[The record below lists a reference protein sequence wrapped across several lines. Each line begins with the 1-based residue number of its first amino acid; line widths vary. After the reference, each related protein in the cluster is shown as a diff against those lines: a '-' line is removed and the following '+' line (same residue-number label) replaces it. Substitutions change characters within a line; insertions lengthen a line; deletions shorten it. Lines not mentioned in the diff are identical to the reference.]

1 MFFRVSLRSTL
12 QNTAYFLKPIL
23 SRNLVQKLGGVK
35 LCEQLRAHAPG
46 VKLWAAM
53 YGLHLQ
59 DKKQDEIMK
68 QVDGLMLWTWNPE
81 KLRELDQYVARMEK
95 AAPDKL
101 ITFGLYMI

>member
-1 MFFRVSLRSTL
+1 M
-12 QNTAYFLKPIL
+12 
-23 SRNLVQKLGGVK
+23 
-35 LCEQLRAHAPG
+35 
-46 VKLWAAM
+46 KLWAAM

-95 AAPDKL
+95 AAPDKP
-101 ITFGLYMI
+101 ITFGLYMYDYQ